1 MASADTIRD
10 NTQVALEPLLDALEQ
25 IEARGNL
32 LLLAN
37 DHAHRV
43 QIMKMMTEL
52 GLVQW
57 NTEIKT
63 YELTSY
69 GHECLAKYREI
80 GPVPE

>member
-1 MASADTIRD
+1 MTSADAIRD
-10 NTQVALEPLLDALEQ
+10 NTQATLEPLLDALEQ

-32 LLLAN
+32 LSLAN

-63 YELTSY
+63 YALTFY
-69 GHECLAKYREI
+69 GHECLAKYRET
-80 GPVPE
+80 GPAPE